1 MMKITDTEG
10 RIQLSGKTYEAKVK
24 YVCKKMRGGG
34 CAITTFCVL
43 AFSEETVTVHF
54 YARASCEPKEREAD
68 YSYDSSDE
76 KETYQWTRS
85 GNLIAVNGFDK
96 YGTLEYRNDKLISS
110 KGSFED
116 ATIEFVEK
124 LTG

>member
-1 MMKITDTEG
+1 MMKITDAKD
-10 RIQLSGKTYEAKVK
+10 QVPLSGKTYEARVK

-54 YARASCEPKEREAD
+54 YARASCTPKKYEAD

-76 KETYQWTRS
+76 KETYRWTKS
-85 GNLIAVNGFDK
+85 GDLIAINGFDQ
-96 YGTLEYRNDKLISS
+96 YGTFEYHDNKLIGS

-116 ATIEFVEK
+116 AALEFIDK
-124 LTG
+124 LTK